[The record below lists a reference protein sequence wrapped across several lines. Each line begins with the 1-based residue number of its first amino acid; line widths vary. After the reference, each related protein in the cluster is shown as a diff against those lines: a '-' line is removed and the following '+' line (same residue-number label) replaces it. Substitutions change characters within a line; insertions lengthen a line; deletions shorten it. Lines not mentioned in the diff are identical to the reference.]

1 MSENTWTRIEEV
13 RTGSIPVGDVDRAV
27 DFYTTKLGFEVR
39 LDVPYG
45 NGKRWVEVAA
55 AGVMRP
61 DRAVS

>member
-1 MSENTWTRIEEV
+1 MSENTGTRIEEV
-13 RTGSIPVGDVDRAV
+13 RTVSIPVGDVDRAV

-55 AGVMRP
+55 PGVMRP